1 MENDVK
7 YIELEGKF
15 LYVKVK
21 VENRVILFV
30 YKLNYVILQIESMIK
45 ILKCWKVFSFV

>member
-15 LYVKVK
+15 LHVKVK
-21 VENRVILFV
+21 AENRAILFAH
-30 YKLNYVILQIESMIK
+30 KPNHAILQIESMTK
-45 ILKCWKVFSFV
+45 IPKCWKVFSFV